1 MKTITCAAL
10 LALAAPAAHA
20 ATYKA
25 AHAKYREADFL
36 FVIVNNEFFGQPAD
50 AKDRQLNAMRAC
62 ARKAKLDGDV
72 VIAASDKG
80 RLRTYSDP
88 KWTKFI
94 QPLDWKWVN
103 ARVNN
108 KLTC

>member
-1 MKTITCAAL
+1 MKTIICAVAL
-10 LALAAPAAHA
+10 SIAAPMASA

-36 FVIVNNEFFGQPAD
+36 FVIVNSEFFGQATD

-72 VIAASDKG
+72 VIAANDRG

-88 KWTKFI
+88 KWTKFL
-94 QPLDWKWVN
+94 QPLEWKWVN